1 MMKVRAFVS
10 VALLV
15 TFWVAQW
22 LHPAPSETGELLFN
36 FVGIALLASALQVQG
51 SRSDS
56 QSRWA
61 WFWTR
66 RLTGPVSVNAPE
78 VYAGL
83 LSLAAAAVIGVAA

>member
-1 MMKVRAFVS
+1 MMNACAFVS

-15 TFWVAQW
+15 TLGVAQW

-36 FVGIALLASALQVQG
+36 LVGIALLASALEVHG
-51 SRSDS
+51 SRPDS
-56 QSRWA
+56 QFRWA

-66 RLTGPVSVNAPE
+66 PLPGPVSVNAPE

-83 LSLAAAAVIGVAA
+83 LSLAVAVVIGVAA